1 MALERGSIRG
11 FEHHRMVM
19 LFSMMDGDNEVPC
32 AVSNLAMDE
41 MDHVAWT
48 TPDRREEQF
57 LRWRDRIEQCAT
69 RKYLAGAFEA
79 RRAPPSG
86 AGRSLLIVVDD
97 LVTTGATTAEA
108 CRALRLAGRQVDGV
122 AAIAGTPR
130 RHRSLLV

>member
-1 MALERGSIRG
+1 MSETKMALERGSIRG

-19 LFSMMDGDNEVPC
+19 LFSMMDGDNEVSC

-69 RKYLAGAFEA
+69 RKFLAGAFEGK
-79 RRAPPSG
+79 PPG
-86 AGRSLLIVVDD
+86 IILRSLDFR
-97 LVTTGATTAEA
+97 E
-108 CRALRLAGRQVDGV
+108 
-122 AAIAGTPR
+122 
-130 RHRSLLV
+130 